1 MAKLPP
7 PPSAEHLRAAVRVRT
22 RDLVAVT
29 TETVLWRVH
38 RTSGE
43 HVVPWNALR
52 HYGPVASCR
61 FDPQP
66 PPPRPDQA
74 DGVTYLAIT
83 AQTALAE
90 AFQTRRVV
98 DRHLGAPALVGL
110 RLTRPVRLLDLSRTW
125 PTRAGASQALSSGR
139 RDVAQAWARRLR
151 EAFPDVEGLWYPS
164 SMDGG
169 GLCLA
174 LWTPAADA
182 LPDAPVLSRLLADP
196 ALADRLAAAAGRLG
210 YRLL

>member
-1 MAKLPP
+1 MPKLPP
-7 PPSAEHLRAAVRVRT
+7 PPSAEHLRDVVRLRT

-38 RTSGE
+38 RTRGE

-74 DGVTYLAIT
+74 DGVTYLAIS

-90 AFQTRRVV
+90 AFQTRRLV
-98 DRHLGAPALVGL
+98 DRHLGGPSLVGL
-110 RLTRPVRLLDLSRTW
+110 RLTRPVRLLDLSRVW
-125 PTRAGASQALSSGR
+125 PTRAGASQAISSGR
-139 RDVAQAWARRLR
+139 RDLAQAWARRLR
-151 EAFPDVEGLWYPS
+151 EAFPELEGLWYPS

-169 GLCLA
+169 GWCVA

-182 LPDAPVLSRLLADP
+182 LPDAPVLSRPLADP
-196 ALADRLAAAAGRLG
+196 ALADRLAGTAARLG